1 MDEPATTELLKDLHA
16 RLRNTHAI
24 TDRDRELLAQLS
36 ADIQSLLG
44 HSGGLAA
51 ANPRSVVERLQESIA
66 RFEVSHPDLTDLMAR
81 ASKVLSDM
89 GI

>member
-1 MDEPATTELLKDLHA
+1 MDERATTELLNELHV
-16 RLRNTHAI
+16 RLRDTNAI

-36 ADIQSLLG
+36 ADIQSLLH

-51 ANPRSVVERLQESIA
+51 ANPRSVVDRLQESIE